1 MVQWKFSQRPRQ
13 AAKVESLTG
22 YRDGDGDLKLMER
35 EVKLLMV
42 AYWDIHL
49 GCILK
54 PVVKSGKKTIYLSL
68 NW

>member
-54 PVVKSGKKTIYLSL
+54 HPS
-68 NW
+68 